1 MAGHRGGHLFTGL
14 WCRCPRSARRSVGRR
29 PGIAPAAR
37 LLQPAAQEQA
47 LESRGRMG
55 TWRGSS
61 SWPAWP
67 SRPGLAE
74 PRPLWVAAPS
84 SSAGFSFNRRKV
96 RPGFATS
103 HVKAQGCGQALRLP
117 MQSREGGDGGRAG
130 QAPAWPRVAPGIEWP
145 WETPAG
151 VNIESSEYRDGT
163 RARGHQAAAEDVS
176 AENPPSSV

>member
-1 MAGHRGGHLFTGL
+1 MEGVQQL
-14 WCRCPRSARRSVGRR
+14 
-29 PGIAPAAR
+29 AR
-37 LLQPAAQEQA
+37 LAFQA
-47 LESRGRMG
+47 
-55 TWRGSS
+55 
-61 SWPAWP
+61 
-67 SRPGLAE
+67 RPHRA
-74 PRPLWVAAPS
+74 PPLWVAAPS

-96 RPGFATS
+96 RSSFATS

-151 VNIESSEYRDGT
+151 VNTESSEYRDGT
-163 RARGHQAAAEDVS
+163 RARGRQAAAEDVS